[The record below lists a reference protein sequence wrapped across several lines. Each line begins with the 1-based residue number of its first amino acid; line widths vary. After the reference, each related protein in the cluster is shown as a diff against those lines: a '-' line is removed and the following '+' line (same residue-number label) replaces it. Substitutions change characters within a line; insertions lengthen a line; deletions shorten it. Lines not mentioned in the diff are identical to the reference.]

1 MLQNMIYIQNKK
13 LFIIQ
18 FLKKSI
24 FYLISLYFDIYVK
37 YFFYFNL
44 IY

>member
-18 FLKKSI
+18 FLQKY
-24 FYLISLYFDIYVK
+24 FLFDIPI
-37 YFFYFNL
+37 F
-44 IY
+44 

>member
-18 FLKKSI
+18 FLKKKY
-24 FYLISLYFDIYVK
+24 FLFDI
-37 YFFYFNL
+37 L
-44 IY
+44 IF